1 MAAVKEPPMRKLV
14 AGLVVLLIAAGAWW
28 YASPIW
34 TLQAMRD
41 AAKDHDEAKLSAYV
55 DYPALRADLKRDLGA
70 YVAAEAAKN
79 SSDDGGRLAAS
90 IAAAFLGPVVDT
102 AVSPAGVE
110 AMFASE
116 DRTAAAAVGNPAR
129 VAAGDHPVI
138 ERDGLN
144 SFRVH
149 GADLS
154 KGALLFRREGL
165 GWKLVG
171 VDLPRH

>member
-1 MAAVKEPPMRKLV
+1 MRKIIV
-14 AGLVVLLIAAGAWW
+14 AIVVILIVGGLWW

-41 AAKDHDEAKLSAYV
+41 AAKNHDEAKLSAHV

-70 YVAAEAAKN
+70 YVAAEAVKN
-79 SSDDGGRLAAS
+79 SSEGGRLTAN
-90 IAAAFLGPVVDT
+90 IATAFLGPVVDA

-116 DRTAAAAVGNPAR
+116 DRTAAAVGSPAR
-129 VAAGDHPVI
+129 VTAGDHPVI